1 MKLIRT
7 KFKSGER
14 YSLLVDDKGMPIW
27 YPTLFAT
34 SKLRNSAKA
43 PNTIEAHLNAIK
55 LLIEWSHSSNIV
67 LEEIFSAKQFLTT
80 EQIEHLCIYLKGK
93 KMKKFMK
100 ALKVVGT
107 KEKNCIELKFEV
119 KNQFLAQLLI

>member
-1 MKLIRT
+1 MTKECLFGIRHFCYEQT
-7 KFKSGER
+7 Q
-14 YSLLVDDKGMPIW
+14 
-27 YPTLFAT
+27 
-34 SKLRNSAKA
+34 NSAKA